1 MNFSF
6 IDIKKQ
12 LNIVVNY
19 SYKISSTNIV
29 NKILI
34 SITVVIYFATHL
46 IYNQVGEA
54 AEMVE

>member
-34 SITVVIYFATHL
+34 LTTAVMYFAS
-46 IYNQVGEA
+46 NS
-54 AEMVE
+54 